1 MYERRKNIL
10 GFDLIMAD
18 GKVPALLMEAVDS
31 YILGNFYATI
41 ALCGMT
47 AERLCYDFI
56 DFVDIRIGE
65 KLLNNKQKQVLYKLP
80 FSSLVDFFWKIGS
93 FNDRT
98 KGLMFNISD
107 IRNRHIHPTMVRPAE
122 DAINILNLLCKVL
135 EEKLS
140 IFQFYEINDG
150 KLVLKR

>member
-1 MYERRKNIL
+1 
-10 GFDLIMAD
+10 
-18 GKVPALLMEAVDS
+18 
-31 YILGNFYATI
+31 
-41 ALCGMT
+41 
-47 AERLCYDFI
+47 
-56 DFVDIRIGE
+56 
-65 KLLNNKQKQVLYKLP
+65 
-80 FSSLVDFFWKIGS
+80 
-93 FNDRT
+93 
-98 KGLMFNISD
+98 MFNISD